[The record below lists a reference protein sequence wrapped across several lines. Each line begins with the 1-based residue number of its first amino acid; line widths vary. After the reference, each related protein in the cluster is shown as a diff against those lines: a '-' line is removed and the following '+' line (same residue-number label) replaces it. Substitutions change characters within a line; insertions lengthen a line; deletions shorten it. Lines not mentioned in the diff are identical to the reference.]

1 MPQETPAM
9 RPARRVLVIDDEA
22 SFCRFMARMITSLGY
37 EVTTT
42 CQAKCAYL
50 DELKEPDVV
59 FIDMVMPKMDGIQ
72 VLEVL
77 ADYKVKAAIVLMSG
91 ADTSLSKAEAFAK
104 RADLRLI
111 GVLHKPFRLAD
122 VQNIFAA
129 D

>member
-1 MPQETPAM
+1 MP
-9 RPARRVLVIDDEA
+9 
-22 SFCRFMARMITSLGY
+22 MARMITSLGY

-59 FIDMVMPKMDGIQ
+59 FIDMVMPEMDGIQ